1 MRLISAKRGL
11 FALYFALLQLF
22 VPPGLMAANGSDG
35 LKIIICT
42 AQGMKTIVVD
52 ERGQPVKPDPKQQQ
66 NSVCSF
72 AFNAIKATA
81 HSTANL
87 PVPSQELRL
96 HLLPQDD
103 VCHLCSPLLTSYRP
117 RDPPF
122 ILS

>member
-11 FALYFALLQLF
+11 FALYFALLQLL

-35 LKIIICT
+35 IEIVICT

-52 ERGQPVKPDPKQQQ
+52 ENGQPIKPDPKQQQ
-66 NSVCSF
+66 NSVCGF
-72 AFNAIKATA
+72 ASNAIKATA
-81 HSTANL
+81 YHSTNL
-87 PVPSQELRL
+87 PVPSQERQL

-103 VCHLCSPLLTSYRP
+103 ICHLFSPLLTSYRP
-117 RDPPF
+117 RDPPS

>member
-22 VPPGLMAANGSDG
+22 VPPGLMTANGSDG
-35 LKIIICT
+35 IEIVICT

-52 ERGQPVKPDPKQQQ
+52 ENGQPIKPDPKQQQ

-72 AFNAIKATA
+72 AISAIKATA
-81 HSTANL
+81 YHTTDL
-87 PVPSQELRL
+87 PVPSQELKVR
-96 HLLPQDD
+96 LLPQDD
-103 VCHLCSPLLTSYRP
+103 ICHRCSPLLTSYRP
-117 RDPPF
+117 RDPPS